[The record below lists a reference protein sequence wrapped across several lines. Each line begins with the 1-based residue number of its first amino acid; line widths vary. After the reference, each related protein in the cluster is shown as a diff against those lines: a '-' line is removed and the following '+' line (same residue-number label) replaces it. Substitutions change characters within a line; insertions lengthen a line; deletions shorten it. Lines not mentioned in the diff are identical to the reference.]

1 MVLAYSLH
9 YYTCKAV
16 YVCAGSMGIDK
27 VSSNIIS
34 KCVGAASRLVGHFSH
49 SALATVEL
57 EKRQEHMAIK
67 GESGQPLKLV
77 QHIKTRWNS
86 VYDMFERLTKLRYV

>member
-1 MVLAYSLH
+1 
-9 YYTCKAV
+9 
-16 YVCAGSMGIDK
+16 MGIDK

-86 VYDMFERLTKLRYV
+86 VYDMFERLTKLRYVEAHSIKMNIFWRLVGC